1 MSTIR
6 KASRRTSARLS
17 AFSFRLRISAT
28 RNPTRQE
35 SDMGFSTA
43 VPIAVQQQLADAGG
57 ILNSRAA
64 AITEQLESLAGYLNG
79 LPEIWSGSASTY
91 YQGLQQEW
99 NIAAKGLF

>member
-1 MSTIR
+1 
-6 KASRRTSARLS
+6 
-17 AFSFRLRISAT
+17 
-28 RNPTRQE
+28 
-35 SDMGFSTA
+35 MGFSTA

-99 NIAAKGLF
+99 NIAAKGLFDPDVGVLGQIAAAMNVVWTNYSDGEWANTQTWAH